1 VIEGPA
7 TAIAVLAAVLGA
19 WALLM
24 AALDRLPPKLHLQVL
39 FLLQAALVLQ
49 AVVAVVEMGE
59 WGGSKGEL
67 TGYLVVSAVL
77 VPGGLVLAVEER
89 SRWGT
94 LVLAVACLVVAVV
107 QFRLL
112 AVWDAG
118 LSVGGGAAGG

>member
-1 VIEGPA
+1 MIEGPA
-7 TAIAVLAAVLGA
+7 TAVAVFAAALGV
-19 WALLM
+19 WALVL
-24 AALDRLPPKLHLQVL
+24 AALDRLPPKLHLQAL
-39 FLLQAALVLQ
+39 FLLQAALVVQ

-67 TGYLVVSAVL
+67 TGYLVVSALL

-94 LVLAVACLVVAVV
+94 LVLAVACLVVGVV
-107 QFRLL
+107 QVRLL

-118 LSVGGGAAGG
+118 LGSGG

>member
-7 TAIAVLAAVLGA
+7 TAIAVLAVVLGG

-107 QFRLL
+107 QVRLL

>member
-7 TAIAVLAAVLGA
+7 TAIAVLARARRLGA
-19 WALLM
+19 ADGRARP
-24 AALDRLPPKLHLQVL
+24 AAAEAAPAGAVP
-39 FLLQAALVLQ
+39 AAGALVLQ

-107 QFRLL
+107 QVRLL

>member
-19 WALLM
+19 WALLV

-39 FLLQAALVLQ
+39 FLLQAALVVQ

-94 LVLAVACLVVAVV
+94 LVLAVACLVVGVV
-107 QFRLL
+107 QVRLL

-118 LSVGGGAAGG
+118 LGRGGRLG

>member
-7 TAIAVLAAVLGA
+7 TAVAVLAAALGG
-19 WALLM
+19 WALLL

-49 AVVAVVEMGE
+49 AVVALVRMGE

-67 TGYLVVSAVL
+67 AGYLLVSAVL

-107 QFRLL
+107 QVRLL

-118 LSVGGGAAGG
+118 LGVGGVAGG